1 MMAGLVPMGLIGAAL
16 MAASPSRAEDRP
28 IYQVPAAGVS
38 LATGDSWSYG
48 GHDYRLYGVQAC
60 LRGTFFT
67 DARGQ
72 KTDCGEAS
80 LAYLAAILEDT
91 HPVCAGVA
99 QLSSPADPIDATIIV
114 VCGAKVGSSTLDLG
128 TILVT
133 QGFAFAAY
141 SKDGKPAYAPYVV
154 AEQQAAQRK
163 AGLWAY
169 ADLPH
174 PNEILLKAARHQK

>member
-1 MMAGLVPMGLIGAAL
+1 MIAVAL
-16 MAASPSRAEDRP
+16 MAASPAIAQQRP
-28 IYQVPAAGVS
+28 VYEVPATGVS

-48 GHDYRLYGVQAC
+48 GHHYRLYGVQAC

-67 DARGQ
+67 DAKGQ
-72 KTDCGEAS
+72 KADCGEAS
-80 LAYLAAILEDT
+80 LAYLAAILKDA

-99 QLSSPADPIDATIIV
+99 QLSPPGDPTDTTIIV

-141 SKDGKPAYAPYVV
+141 SRDGKPAYGPYVV

-163 AGLWAY
+163 TGLWAY

-174 PNEILLKAARHQK
+174 PNEILLEAARQRQ